1 MWGNLNGWHAVII
14 LVIVLLVFGAPKLPG
29 LAKSLGQ
36 SLNIFKNEMKNKDAT
51 DTDDSASAEISPK
64 K

>member
-14 LVIVLLVFGAPKLPG
+14 LVIVLLIFGAPKLPG

-36 SLNIFKNEMKNKDAT
+36 SLNIFKSEMKNKDVPEV
-51 DTDDSASAEISPK
+51 DDSASSDTPPK

>member
-36 SLNIFKNEMKNKDAT
+36 SLNIFKNEMKNKELP
-51 DTDDSASAEISPK
+51 DTDDSASSETAAK

>member
-36 SLNIFKNEMKNKDAT
+36 SLNIFKNEMKNKDVPDA
-51 DTDDSASAEISPK
+51 DDSASAEIAPK